1 MNEMN
6 DLIVKQTA
14 ERLFEANM
22 MKCGFSYS
30 PAGIYKAA
38 FDEQGRLYRNWEA
51 RMKSCKPGA
60 HEYPDL
66 YRSPILKKGKRG
78 NDDKGELYQDSISPR
93 LAQKTDIPLQLPLSL
108 RVDEDVSCYFEKFA
122 DEIGLTCSELM
133 NLYLRQAKNE
143 AMIPSFVE
151 KINRRRKN
159 AA

>member
-51 RMKSCKPGA
+51 RMKSCKPGS

-66 YRSPILKKGKRG
+66 YRLTTDTGKNFTKSPSGRFFT
-78 NDDKGELYQDSISPR
+78 
-93 LAQKTDIPLQLPLSL
+93 A
-108 RVDEDVSCYFEKFA
+108 
-122 DEIGLTCSELM
+122 
-133 NLYLRQAKNE
+133 
-143 AMIPSFVE
+143 
-151 KINRRRKN
+151 
-159 AA
+159 